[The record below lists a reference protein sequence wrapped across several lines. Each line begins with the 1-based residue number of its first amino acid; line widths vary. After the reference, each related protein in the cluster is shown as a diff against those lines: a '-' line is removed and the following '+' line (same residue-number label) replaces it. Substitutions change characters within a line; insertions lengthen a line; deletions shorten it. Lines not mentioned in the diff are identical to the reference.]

1 MKIRQREENA
11 VSKTEL
17 FFLRLG
23 RWATMLAHE
32 LFKDEVKIRA
42 ESLSFLMVFS
52 LLPLIAG
59 GFFLFNIFA
68 KFGFVQDALRGAI
81 DNLLLS
87 IPYEHRE
94 IVSQYVTQFAN
105 TYWDSV
111 SSKSGSIGIF
121 ALFILL
127 WVGLSTFNN
136 IDRTL
141 NHIWSSHRE
150 RPFFEKFRNF
160 LVTMVLAPI
169 VLVSALSIP
178 LILLK
183 MDIGAFVV
191 EKFPLIPFLVNAL
204 LFPLLGWLTF
214 TLIYKYTP
222 VSGVRWKSAFFGAM
236 FSTASLQIVNSAMQL
251 YFRYGTN
258 SAYGKAAVVPLI
270 LFWIYLMWLVL
281 ILGAEVSY
289 LMQTDV
295 EAFEDPDAE
304 HSIRDGGN
312 LITMMLTLL
321 DAYKSGRGPLTF
333 FELKAEGRWTDAR
346 MNRMLDY
353 AVNKG
358 WVVRCAGISDFSGN
372 FVLARDITNISVAEV
387 LKEFLSGENQV
398 ARRFD
403 AVWKA
408 SLAHWLAFFEDQTF
422 GTMAL
427 EKEKSDKP
435 KKRR

>member
-1 MKIRQREENA
+1 MSLQSQKIKKIGRAVLKIRQREENA

-214 TLIYKYTP
+214 TPYLQ
-222 VSGVRWKSAFFGAM
+222 VHSGKRCALEIGILWSHVLHGVPANRE
-236 FSTASLQIVNSAMQL
+236 L
-251 YFRYGTN
+251 RD
-258 SAYGKAAVVPLI
+258 AAVLPIRHQQRLRQSRGGTADSFLDLSHVARAHSGGRSELPHANRR
-270 LFWIYLMWLVL
+270 
-281 ILGAEVSY
+281 G
-289 LMQTDV
+289 
-295 EAFEDPDAE
+295 
-304 HSIRDGGN
+304 SIRRPGCRA
-312 LITMMLTLL
+312 L
-321 DAYKSGRGPLTF
+321 DS
-333 FELKAEGRWTDAR
+333 
-346 MNRMLDY
+346 
-353 AVNKG
+353 
-358 WVVRCAGISDFSGN
+358 
-372 FVLARDITNISVAEV
+372 
-387 LKEFLSGENQV
+387 
-398 ARRFD
+398 
-403 AVWKA
+403 
-408 SLAHWLAFFEDQTF
+408 
-422 GTMAL
+422 
-427 EKEKSDKP
+427 
-435 KKRR
+435 